1 MLVAT
6 CVADLN
12 TPLSAIS
19 AEDFEGLPCQ
29 CCGLGKCELL
39 CRALGCDVACH
50 ARCFTVDQDKWPSVM
65 GDYNGITLRRND
77 DLCGTWVC
85 PEHVVSWVYSKLPG
99 GPPPPDV
106 RAHAVELEHV
116 RQLTWFYSRSSEAT
130 INKLSSAVKRI
141 RKFEDAMGVHMVPS
155 VYEPELHSGLAAGW
169 YMAWRA
175 SKVKVQSLG
184 ADSSAIGLL
193 YAASGVD
200 NPFTRPE
207 RGLRTS
213 LGSSK
218 LGLSHVLGEEKT
230 PTARLTMSVVLAA
243 QEYCLRRTK
252 GAVTSDDKL
261 YWLYTALYIVVCTMA
276 FLRPN
281 ELTKVTLHGMWT
293 HSFTHERAR
302 ALNLQR
308 WYLGIAFGEQVLTA
322 RGLRTVGAMTKVS
335 RRGQKFDADGRG
347 SDVVIVARSEN
358 GLVPGRIVDA
368 ILQLRG
374 VPLGAVEWPA
384 HLSRTEPLLLGAD
397 AMSTRAVA
405 RDKRRLKSSG
415 GNDALLPRVR
425 AVLLYLQHTGHPD
438 LLLADVPRITNYWM
452 KITGA
457 SEAASRKVPEYL
469 HNGQGRW
476 RLLAKESTQMVQ
488 KYIQSTLDEKLTTSD
503 FGAAILQ
510 QL

>member
-1 MLVAT
+1 
-6 CVADLN
+6 
-12 TPLSAIS
+12 
-19 AEDFEGLPCQ
+19 
-29 CCGLGKCELL
+29 
-39 CRALGCDVACH
+39 
-50 ARCFTVDQDKWPSVM
+50 
-65 GDYNGITLRRND
+65 
-77 DLCGTWVC
+77 
-85 PEHVVSWVYSKLPG
+85 
-99 GPPPPDV
+99 
-106 RAHAVELEHV
+106 
-116 RQLTWFYSRSSEAT
+116 
-130 INKLSSAVKRI
+130 
-141 RKFEDAMGVHMVPS
+141 
-155 VYEPELHSGLAAGW
+155 
-169 YMAWRA
+169 
-175 SKVKVQSLG
+175 
-184 ADSSAIGLL
+184 
-193 YAASGVD
+193 
-200 NPFTRPE
+200 
-207 RGLRTS
+207 
-213 LGSSK
+213 
-218 LGLSHVLGEEKT
+218 LGEEKT

-322 RGLRTVGAMTKVS
+322 RGLRTIGAMTKVS
-335 RRGQKFDADGRG
+335 RRGQKFDADGCG

-358 GLVPGRIVDA
+358 GLVPGLIVDA

-384 HLSRTEPLLLGAD
+384 HLSKTEPLLLGAD

-452 KITGA
+452 EITGGIWSCLPQGSGVFAQRPRSMA
-457 SEAASRKVPEYL
+457 STR
-469 HNGQGRW
+469 
-476 RLLAKESTQMVQ
+476 
-488 KYIQSTLDEKLTTSD
+488 
-503 FGAAILQ
+503 
-510 QL
+510 